1 MPYEVR
7 QAGDKYEVINSD
19 SGEVK
24 ATHEPPDAK
33 EKADAQVRL
42 LEAVE
47 HNPEWIPKEPGKD

>member
-7 QAGDKYEVINSD
+7 QSGDNYEVINKD

-24 ATHEPPDAK
+24 ATHTPPDAK
-33 EKADAQVRL
+33 EKAEAQLRL

-47 HNPEWIPKEPGKD
+47 HNPEWTPTGKD